1 MSISDFDQIVR
12 LRAKITTLLD
22 QSITGY
28 IYAFSSSNEVISL
41 RVTSGD
47 NQKGKKQGQGDTYR
61 IINTAFIKSI
71 QVLPPFPA
79 KSGNGNNSNNSNSSN
94 SSNNQNKYQVPLTNV
109 SIKELESYLQES
121 IKKYR
126 EDSAAESN
134 SKDQESSPH
143 KSKASPIATK
153 LFEKFS
159 KLYGPENVSWSGSD
173 NIVIFKEIKL
183 SKPYT
188 LGKSGN
194 IHKLKDNTKRLD
206 EVQRGLKQ
214 FWLEVDNEKRGG

>member
-1 MSISDFDQIVR
+1 MSVSDFDQIVR

-28 IYAFSSSNEVISL
+28 VHSFSSSNQVIAL
-41 RVTSGD
+41 RID
-47 NQKGKKQGQGDTYR
+47 HKGKKSSTGDTYR

-71 QVLPPFPA
+71 QILPPFPKKA
-79 KSGNGNNSNNSNSSN
+79 GNNSNTSSSTTNSNNHN
-94 SSNNQNKYQVPLTNV
+94 SHNSHNQHTQAISV
-109 SIKELESYLQES
+109 SIEDLETHLQECIANFKPNQDLLANKENEPS
-121 IKKYR
+121 HHSR
-126 EDSAAESN
+126 
-134 SKDQESSPH
+134 
-143 KSKASPIATK
+143 ASPIAIK
-153 LFEKFS
+153 LYEKFV
-159 KLYGPENVSWSGSD
+159 KLYGPENIQWSGSD

-194 IHKLKDNTKRLD
+194 IHKLKDNCKHLD
-206 EVQRGLKQ
+206 EVQRVLKQ

>member
-1 MSISDFDQIVR
+1 MSVSDFDQIVR

-28 IYAFSSSNEVISL
+28 VHSFSSSNQVIAL
-41 RVTSGD
+41 RID
-47 NQKGKKQGQGDTYR
+47 HKGKKSSTGDTYR

-71 QVLPPFPA
+71 QILPPFPKKA
-79 KSGNGNNSNNSNSSN
+79 
-94 SSNNQNKYQVPLTNV
+94 
-109 SIKELESYLQES
+109 EDLETHLQECIANFKPNQDLLANKENEPS
-121 IKKYR
+121 HHSR
-126 EDSAAESN
+126 
-134 SKDQESSPH
+134 
-143 KSKASPIATK
+143 ASPIAIK
-153 LFEKFS
+153 LYEKFV
-159 KLYGPENVSWSGSD
+159 KLYGPENIQWSGSD

-194 IHKLKDNTKRLD
+194 IHKLKDNCKHLD
-206 EVQRGLKQ
+206 EVQRVLKQ